1 VGVVVGCT
9 PLLLALGGGLLARR
23 APTRRLL
30 LAAAVVVAG
39 AVLVQGVGHATA
51 AGLAWSAGALI
62 GEAGFTLFAAP
73 LLPRLGAL
81 RLSAAVCALAVPML
95 VVGGIVVDGDRW
107 LRAPALGEA
116 VVLVYLAT
124 VVTAGAF
131 LAWYGGLAR
140 LGVERAGI
148 LVGLMPIATVATA
161 AVVDR
166 HLPAVAQLGGVL
178 VVAAGLA
185 LGLGSR
191 SASREPSRGE
201 GRESTA

>member
-1 VGVVVGCT
+1 
-9 PLLLALGGGLLARR
+9 
-23 APTRRLL
+23 
-30 LAAAVVVAG
+30 
-39 AVLVQGVGHATA
+39 
-51 AGLAWSAGALI
+51 
-62 GEAGFTLFAAP
+62 
-73 LLPRLGAL
+73 
-81 RLSAAVCALAVPML
+81 
-95 VVGGIVVDGDRW
+95 
-107 LRAPALGEA
+107 
-116 VVLVYLAT
+116 
-124 VVTAGAF
+124 
-131 LAWYGGLAR
+131 
-140 LGVERAGI
+140 VERAGI